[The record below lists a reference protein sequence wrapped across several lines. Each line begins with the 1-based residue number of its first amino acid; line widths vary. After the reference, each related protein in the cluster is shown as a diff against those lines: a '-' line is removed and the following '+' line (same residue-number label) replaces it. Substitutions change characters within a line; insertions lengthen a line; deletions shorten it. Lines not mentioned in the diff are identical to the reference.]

1 MSDANAKQVFGFVL
15 AVVMCGWAP
24 SVSAQIETWQMQVGD
39 MRVLTVPELA
49 RVAVGDGHV
58 LNAVTTEEQE
68 VIVFARNE
76 GSSTVQ
82 LWQRDGSKRAYHVEV
97 LSTGV
102 RQSKSELKQL
112 LAKIPGVEISE
123 VGDKLVVEA
132 THLTDRQQEHLAVLA
147 KRYPQLL
154 DLSDSQGWDAMVLL
168 DVQVVEVPRN
178 ALRNLGTRWSDA
190 TEGGLTAGIAWESAA
205 GSIGARPGET
215 VVATE
220 MGSTALKG
228 YFGINALLSA
238 RIQALSEVGAATI
251 LAQPQLLARSG
262 STAEFL
268 AGGEVPYTVTDSN
281 GNNSTQFKP
290 YGVSLRIT
298 PLIQASG
305 AVRSRIEVE
314 VSSIDP
320 SLSVPS
326 GPSLKTRRTATEF
339 NVQTGQTLILAGF
352 ISREVSRNQDR
363 VPGLGT
369 LPVLGVA
376 FGSERF
382 QRQETELAIFV
393 TPHIV
398 EANHPVMQQRIHRA
412 QAMVA
417 QQFPDAPRVN
427 TAMAVEEGQ
436 DLLSRPDW
444 ALPVEPLSVLLQGGH
459 HE

>member
-1 MSDANAKQVFGFVL
+1 MSKNIIRCMAR
-15 AVVMCGWAP
+15 
-24 SVSAQIETWQMQVGD
+24 VSALLCGVCWMAASVHAESWQMQVGD
-39 MRVLTVPELA
+39 MRVLNVPDLA

-76 GSSTVQ
+76 GSSTVHV
-82 LWQRDGSKRAYHVEV
+82 WQRNGSSQAYDVEV
-97 LSTGV
+97 LTTGV
-102 RQSKSELKQL
+102 RQSKNELKQL

-123 VGDKLVVEA
+123 VGDKMVVEA
-132 THLTDRQQEHLAVLA
+132 SHLTDRQQAHLAVLA

-178 ALRNLGTRWSDA
+178 ALRHLGARWSDA
-190 TEGGLTAGIAWESAA
+190 TEGGVTAGIAWENVA

-220 MGSTALKG
+220 LGSAAVKG
-228 YFGINALLSA
+228 YFGMNALLSA

-298 PLIQASG
+298 PLLQTSG

-339 NVQTGQTLILAGF
+339 NVRSGQTLILAGF
-352 ISREVSRNQDR
+352 ISREVARNQDR

-369 LPVLGVA
+369 LPVLGAA
-376 FGSERF
+376 FSAERF
-382 QRQETELAIFV
+382 HRQETELAIFV

-398 EANHPVMQQRIHRA
+398 EADHPVMQQRVHRA

-417 QQFPDAPRVN
+417 QQFPEAPRIN
-427 TAMAVEEGQ
+427 TVMSPRDG
-436 DLLSRPDW
+436 DGPTRPEW
-444 ALPVEPLSVLLQGGH
+444 ALPVQPLSALLQELSH
-459 HE
+459 D

>member
-1 MSDANAKQVFGFVL
+1 MSKYSSAYFVRVGAL
-15 AVVMCGWAP
+15 CLVIGWAM
-24 SVSAQIETWQMQVGD
+24 STAQAESWQMQVGD
-39 MRVLTVPELA
+39 MRVLNVPELA

-82 LWQRDGSKRAYHVEV
+82 LWQRNGSSQAYQVEV

-102 RQSKSELKQL
+102 RQSKNELKQL

-132 THLTDRQQEHLAVLA
+132 THLSDRQQAHLAVLA

-178 ALRNLGTRWSDA
+178 ALRNLGTRWSDT
-190 TEGGLTAGIAWESAA
+190 TEGGFTAGLAWERSA

-215 VVATE
+215 VVGTD
-220 MGSTALKG
+220 MGSSAVKG

-238 RIQALSEVGAATI
+238 RIHALSEVGAATI

-281 GNNSTQFKP
+281 GNNSTQFKA

-298 PLIQASG
+298 PLIQSSG

-339 NVQTGQTLILAGF
+339 NVQSGQTLILAGF
-352 ISREVSRNQDR
+352 ISREVARNQDR

-369 LPVLGVA
+369 LPGLGAA
-376 FGSERF
+376 FSAERF
-382 QRQETELAIFV
+382 HRQETELAIFV

-398 EANHPVMQQRIHRA
+398 EADHPVMQQRVHRA

-417 QQFPDAPRVN
+417 EQFPEAPRLN
-427 TAMAVEEGQ
+427 TVIEHRGNDKTQ
-436 DLLSRPDW
+436 RPEW
-444 ALPVEPLSVLLQGGH
+444 ALPVQPLSALLQGASH
-459 HE
+459 D

>member
-1 MSDANAKQVFGFVL
+1 MNKGMTKLITHLSVL
-15 AVVMCGWAP
+15 LCGMWWMLA
-24 SVSAQIETWQMQVGD
+24 SAHAENWQLQVGD
-39 MRVLTVPELA
+39 MRVLNVPDLA

-68 VIVFARNE
+68 VIIFARNE

-82 LWQRDGSKRAYHVEV
+82 VWQRDGNSQAYYVDV
-97 LSTGV
+97 LSTGI
-102 RQSKSELKQL
+102 RQSKHELKQL

-123 VGDKLVVEA
+123 VGAQLVVEA

-178 ALRNLGTRWSDA
+178 ALRNLGARWSDA
-190 TEGGLTAGIAWESAA
+190 TEGGLTAGLAWENTA

-220 MGSTALKG
+220 LGSSAVKG

-238 RIQALSEVGAATI
+238 RIQALTEVGAATV

-339 NVQTGQTLILAGF
+339 NVQSGQTLILAGF
-352 ISREVSRNQDR
+352 ISREVARNQDR

-369 LPVLGVA
+369 LPALGAA
-376 FGSERF
+376 FSAERF
-382 QRQETELAIFV
+382 HRQETELAIFV

-398 EANHPVMQQRIHRA
+398 EADHPMMQQRVHRA
-412 QAMVA
+412 QAVVA
-417 QQFPDAPRVN
+417 QQFPEAPRLNVVISSSDDE
-427 TAMAVEEGQ
+427 TT
-436 DLLSRPDW
+436 RPVW
-444 ALPVEPLSVLLQGGH
+444 ALPVQPLSTLLQ
-459 HE
+459 EESP